1 MLKEDKDDTTT
12 LASIQVVIN
21 NLNTQVAKLE
31 KELADN
37 RKLASL
43 ILIQVRAI
51 FAKER
56 AKFEIPPEPVPGALA
71 LAQQLVTR
79 SVNVATSN
87 AGAGNNY
94 ENPLRPDYN
103 NPIEIV
109 HSVHGSGSY
118 MRFATRDGDLGQQPL
133 PVYSLPCIVTQQPGS
148 VVGKIQVYH
157 SGFMYGIRFL
167 DRAGACVLQAGS
179 CPPSYTL
186 QEIPL
191 EQGERLLAVKSK
203 TYNNGTNNTLHC
215 NPVFVIG
222 RMQ

>member
-1 MLKEDKDDTTT
+1 MLKDDKDDTTT
-12 LASIQVVIN
+12 LGAIQLVVN
-21 NLNTQVAKLE
+21 SLNTQVAKLE

-51 FAKER
+51 FAQER

-87 AGAGNNY
+87 AGSGNNY
-94 ENPLRPDYN
+94 EIPLRPDYN

-109 HSVHGSGSY
+109 HLCYGSDNH

-133 PVYSLPCIVTQQPGS
+133 PV
-148 VVGKIQVYH
+148 
-157 SGFMYGIRFL
+157 
-167 DRAGACVLQAGS
+167 
-179 CPPSYTL
+179 
-186 QEIPL
+186 
-191 EQGERLLAVKSK
+191 
-203 TYNNGTNNTLHC
+203 
-215 NPVFVIG
+215 
-222 RMQ
+222 